1 MDYSEITWGNNN
13 QWVGVEE
20 SQENVQIPQNSSV
33 DGNLGGNLGGK
44 QQEELQPTVCIHC
57 SRNNLNN
64 RNNLLNTFLILL
76 VIWLLLK
83 K

>member
-20 SQENVQIPQNSSV
+20 SRENVQIPQNSSV
-33 DGNLGGNLGGK
+33 DSNFGSK
-44 QQEELQPTVCIHC
+44 QQEDLQPTVCSHC